1 QYLLFGIPFH
11 KTVES
16 FLLVFDGFNI
26 AFTEFIT
33 VFDMANPIIN
43 NPYRTTS
50 HSGFYT
56 AAAIMSAN
64 DYMFHFQYIN
74 LIIKYTQHIH
84 IRVNDHLGNVPVN
97 KHLGGLGTDN
107 LVCRHAT
114 V

>member
-1 QYLLFGIPFH
+1 FH
-11 KTVES
+11 ETVES

-56 AAAIMSAN
+56 TAAIMPTN
-64 DYMFHFQYIN
+64 DYMFYFQHIN
-74 LIIKYTQHIH
+74 RIIEYTQHIH
-84 IRVNDHLGNVPVN
+84 IRMNDHIGDVPVN
-97 KHLGGLGTDN
+97 KYLAGLGSDN
-107 LVCRHAT
+107 LVCRNAA